1 MTPRWRWC
9 QAIEEAGG
17 LQPSLWIWVER
28 PEDLPAPAAQG
39 AWILGSGCGC
49 PQALAAHFAGR
60 PQRLLTHPGSPRQRC
75 REYRGQPVQEQE
87 WLLLVGEASGANRWE
102 QRPLYGLCL
111 WLTRHPSQLEP
122 LQSRLQ
128 QLGAEVVSFPVLE
141 FAAPSRPE
149 LLERALQQLPD
160 YHWVLFTSPN
170 GVDRFFTALWQSGG
184 DPRRL
189 AQARLGVI
197 GPGTARALEQR
208 GLRADVVAPRAIA
221 EGLLEALGEDQ
232 VRGRRV
238 LLARAEEARDVL
250 PEGLRERGATVEV
263 VPCYRTIRPCGPP
276 TVGPGASP
284 DWVVLMSASAAR
296 HFAQLYPARP
306 LPPALCIGPITAEE
320 AVRQGYPRWETADQ
334 HHVEGVVDKLLQI
347 VAPRHR

>member
-1 MTPRWRWC
+1 
-9 QAIEEAGG
+9 
-17 LQPSLWIWVER
+17 
-28 PEDLPAPAAQG
+28 
-39 AWILGSGCGC
+39 
-49 PQALAAHFAGR
+49 
-60 PQRLLTHPGSPRQRC
+60 
-75 REYRGQPVQEQE
+75 
-87 WLLLVGEASGANRWE
+87 LLLVGEASGANRWE

-128 QLGAEVVSFPVLE
+128 QLGAEIVSFPVLE
-141 FAAPSRPE
+141 FAPPSRPE